1 MMRAA
6 TFGATGVELGG
17 HNAPERDVSG
27 PTAMPRSVLW
37 TMVVVILGVCALIV
51 IAVPLLMRSFLPD
64 SQRIAVGDVSFIP
77 ALGWTQVANPTQAP
91 ADAVTVGK
99 DSATFTVWT
108 QPGADA
114 GSVARQVT
122 EAFFPAATDTGTLF
136 HETVQGVVHVRPKQ
150 NSEALQISQVVV
162 GPVDAR
168 SLLGVSDS
176 SSYPGQL
183 VVEVSAGP
191 PPGPA
196 DKAGTLFR
204 DVGMMAASVEAGRA
218 S

>member
-1 MMRAA
+1 MRAA
-6 TFGATGVELGG
+6 TFGETDVELGG
-17 HNAPERDVSG
+17 HNAPKRDVSG
-27 PTAMPRSVLW
+27 PTAMSRPVLW
-37 TMVVVILGVCALIV
+37 AMVVVILGVCALILL
-51 IAVPLLMRSFLPD
+51 AGPPLMRGLYPD
-64 SQRIAVGDVSFIP
+64 SQRIAAGDVSFIP

-99 DSATFTVWT
+99 DGATFTVWT
-108 QPGADA
+108 QPGTDA
-114 GSVARQVT
+114 GNVARQVT
-122 EAFFPAATDTGTLF
+122 AAFFPEATDTGTLF

-150 NSEALQISQVVV
+150 SRDALQISQVVV

-168 SLLGVSDS
+168 GFLGVAESN
-176 SSYPGQL
+176 SYPGQL

-196 DKAGTLFR
+196 DEAGTLFQ
-204 DVGMMAASVEAGRA
+204 DAGMMAASVEAGRT